1 MQKKDDDEDIE
12 ATRDL
17 NQTKW
22 TYFFQH
28 ILAHPVNMTH
38 TVLPMTN
45 SNTLTMVAQLVVRIL
60 ALVLAWFIPYEK

>member
-38 TVLPMTN
+38 TVLQMTH
-45 SNTLTMVAQLVVRIL
+45 SDQKDGPVSRPDSCFGPGMKIC
-60 ALVLAWFIPYEK
+60 F